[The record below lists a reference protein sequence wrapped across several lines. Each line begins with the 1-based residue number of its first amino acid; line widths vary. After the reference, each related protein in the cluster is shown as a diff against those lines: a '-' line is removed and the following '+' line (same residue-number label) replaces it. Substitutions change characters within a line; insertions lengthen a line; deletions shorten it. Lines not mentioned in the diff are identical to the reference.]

1 MQMIL
6 DLQKLE
12 VSDTDAYFGNSCTS
26 SMYTCCNTGRDFCN
40 GSDAA

>member
-12 VSDTDAYFGNSCTS
+12 VEADAWFGNSCTS
-26 SMYTCCNTGRDFCN
+26 SLYTCCNGNTERGYLN
-40 GSDAA
+40 GD

>member
-12 VSDTDAYFGNSCTS
+12 VSDADALFGNSCTS
-26 SMYTCCNTGRDFCN
+26 SLFTCCNTERAYFLN
-40 GSDAA
+40 GD

>member
-26 SMYTCCNTGRDFCN
+26 SLYTCCN
-40 GSDAA
+40 GSDLDSWSLER

>member
-12 VSDTDAYFGNSCTS
+12 VDATEYNALLTSCS
-26 SMYTCCNTGRDFCN
+26 SSAITCC
-40 GSDAA
+40 

>member
-12 VSDTDAYFGNSCTS
+12 VEAADTYLLGNSCTS
-26 SMYTCCNTGRDFCN
+26 SWFNCCNNTELP
-40 GSDAA
+40 